1 MVITPVRVNH
11 SLHVWKGMLIS
22 QFFFFEIIVKHPV
35 QTLFNNSFSVTDL

>member
-22 QFFFFEIIVKHPV
+22 QIVFEIIVKHRA
-35 QTLFNNSFSVTDL
+35 QTLFNNSFSVTGL